1 MVKTLNLNKKRTYF
15 NKNGVVVFKSLIPN
29 SLIKKCLL
37 DLRKFEN
44 RKYPKKKNIVVDSSN
59 KKKYIRYFQ
68 YLNLY
73 IKSFDAFLN
82 SQILYISSI
91 LLNDNSYYSSMNYHN
106 KTPGSEGTPPHQDNF
121 YWCRKPN
128 KALTAYIALNDQSN
142 KNGGIEYFLGSHKL
156 KTFDHLSSKVK
167 GFSSFIDQKKIPN
180 LPLLQPNLRMGD
192 VIFHHCNI
200 IHKAEKNNHKK
211 LERKALALAIY
222 SLKSRTDLKM
232 MKRYLKNEPR
242 TDIDKKII

>member
-1 MVKTLNLNKKRTYF
+1 MKINELYKKQGFVVIKRFLTKQEVKSVLSSLKKFCKSYEPKRERDINFTNKNSSHSIHDMEKWVWIKKIRQKKTLKKIIKHLLEE
-15 NKNGVVVFKSLIPN
+15 NPKNF
-29 SLIKKCLL
+29 
-37 DLRKFEN
+37 
-44 RKYPKKKNIVVDSSN
+44 
-59 KKKYIRYFQ
+59 
-68 YLNLY
+68 
-73 IKSFDAFLN
+73 
-82 SQILYISSI
+82 
-91 LLNDNSYYSSMNYHN
+91 
-106 KTPGSEGTPPHQDNF
+106 GSEYFAKPAKSGLPSPLHQDNF

-142 KNGGIEYFLGSHKL
+142 KNGSIEYFLASHKL

-180 LPLLQPNLRMGD
+180 LPLLKPNLRMGD

-200 IHKAEKNNHKK
+200 IHKAGKNNHQK

-222 SLKSRTDLKM
+222 SFKSRTDLKM
-232 MKRYLKNEPR
+232 MKRYLKNKPR